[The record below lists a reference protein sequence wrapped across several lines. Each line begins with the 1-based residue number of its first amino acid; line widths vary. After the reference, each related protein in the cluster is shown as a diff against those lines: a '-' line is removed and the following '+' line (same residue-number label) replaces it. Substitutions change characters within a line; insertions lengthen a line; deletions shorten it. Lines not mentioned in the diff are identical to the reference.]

1 MNKRKAWT
9 WALMA
14 SVIALTAR
22 SAGASE
28 QQASTAKAP
37 AAGLQTQAKLVI
49 NAEDLFPL
57 TRPTRLGLF
66 TVVPP
71 RMTGE
76 VVRVSVPVGELVS
89 KAVRA
94 ISDANH
100 RRAERQAD
108 QRVRNDLARFLAAAD
123 ERR

>member
-1 MNKRKAWT
+1 MNKSKAWT
-9 WALMA
+9 CALMA

-28 QQASTAKAP
+28 QQASKEP
-37 AAGLQTQAKLVI
+37 AAGLQAQTKLVI
-49 NAEDLFPL
+49 KAEDLFPL

-71 RMTGE
+71 RMNGE
-76 VVRVSVPVGELVS
+76 VVRVSVPVGELIS

-108 QRVRNDLARFLAAAD
+108 ERVRNDLARFIAAAD
-123 ERR
+123 QRR